1 MAPQADDILQS
12 SLPGLWKYP
21 TYRKELVKY
30 AELWMEGKKIDDN
43 TDGLWRVHDGL
54 YDFTEW
60 VYKHPGG
67 SYWLSVTKVYPTEF
81 CIAQQDLKYYFL
93 SIFSNSKN
101 ICILHKI

>member
-21 TYRKELVKY
+21 TYRKQPVKY
-30 AELWMEGKKIDDN
+30 AEIWMECKKTDDN
-43 TDGLWRVHDGL
+43 TDGLWRVHDGF

-67 SYWLSVTKVYPTEF
+67 SDWLSITKVYPTEF
-81 CIAQQDLKYYFL
+81 YIAQKDLRDYF
-93 SIFSNSKN
+93 SQHFSNSKK
-101 ICILHKI
+101 IVHKI